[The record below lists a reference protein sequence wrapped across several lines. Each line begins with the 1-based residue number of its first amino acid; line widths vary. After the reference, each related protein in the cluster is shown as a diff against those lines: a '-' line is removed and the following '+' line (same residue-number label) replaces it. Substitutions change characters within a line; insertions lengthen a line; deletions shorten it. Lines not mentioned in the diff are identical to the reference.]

1 MSPETTDFVRGLSG
15 KTVGVLHLF
24 GDGQLE
30 RQGVGE
36 VVEVV
41 VADHEAVGRACYS
54 GCRLE
59 TLTDISSSYWSPN
72 PLRKQRELGVCEGWC
87 TEAS

>member
-1 MSPETTDFVRGLSG
+1 MSPETTGFVRGLFG
-15 KTVGVLHLF
+15 KTVGVSHLF

-41 VADHEAVGRACYS
+41 VADHEAVGRAWYS
-54 GCRLE
+54 GCRLV
-59 TLTDISSSYWSPN
+59 TLTDISSSYWNPN
-72 PLRKQRELGVCEGWC
+72 PLRKQRELGVSEGWSR
-87 TEAS
+87 EA